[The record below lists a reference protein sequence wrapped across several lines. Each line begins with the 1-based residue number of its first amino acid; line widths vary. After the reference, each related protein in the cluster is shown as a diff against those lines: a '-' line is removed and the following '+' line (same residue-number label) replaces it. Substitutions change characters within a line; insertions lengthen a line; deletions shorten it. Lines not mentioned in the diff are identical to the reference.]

1 MGNSHTTFMKML
13 IKLIAIGLVL
23 AVCSADFDDT
33 PVSEE
38 MISEEAPELT
48 LSQSPRE
55 WTPAPK
61 TRPEKESAFDDV
73 LSTTPDLDDPE
84 DILTQNK
91 ARAGWWGHRHHP
103 HRHNP
108 HPHDPKFKKKMKRS
122 TYSKGRKKKWNGR
135 NFKKFKKKM
144 KRSTYSKGRGR
155 KKRGRKKRGR
165 KSKKFKKKMKRS
177 TYSKGRKKKWNGRN
191 FKKFK
196 KKMKRSTYSKGRK
209 KRG

>member
-103 HRHNP
+103 HHHNP
-108 HPHDPKFKKKMKRS
+108 NESHMKKKKESRS
-122 TYSKGRKKKWNGR
+122 KFDEKKK
-135 NFKKFKKKM
+135 KKEEAKKKE
-144 KRSTYSKGRGR
+144 SQSKLDE
-155 KKRGRKKRGR
+155 
-165 KSKKFKKKMKRS
+165 KKKEKA
-177 TYSKGRKKKWNGRN
+177 TKEIKEAKQKVE
-191 FKKFK
+191 
-196 KKMKRSTYSKGRK
+196 
-209 KRG
+209 

>member
-1 MGNSHTTFMKML
+1 MGEHTTFMKML

-55 WTPAPK
+55 GTPAPK

-108 HPHDPKFKKKMKRS
+108 HHHV
-122 TYSKGRKKKWNGR
+122 
-135 NFKKFKKKM
+135 
-144 KRSTYSKGRGR
+144 
-155 KKRGRKKRGR
+155 
-165 KSKKFKKKMKRS
+165 KKFKKKMKRS

-196 KKMKRSTYSKGRK
+196 KKMKRSTYSKGKGRKGKGRK
-209 KRG
+209 KRGRKKRGRKKRGRKKRGRKKKMKRSTYSKGRKKKWNGRNFKKFKKK

>member
-1 MGNSHTTFMKML
+1 MGEHTTFMKML

-108 HPHDPKFKKKMKRS
+108 HHHNPHEKKKKEEKKESRS
-122 TYSKGRKKKWNGR
+122 KFDEKKK
-135 NFKKFKKKM
+135 KQEEAKKKE
-144 KRSTYSKGRGR
+144 SQSKLDE
-155 KKRGRKKRGR
+155 
-165 KSKKFKKKMKRS
+165 KKKEKA
-177 TYSKGRKKKWNGRN
+177 TKKVKQAEQKVKQD
-191 FKKFK
+191 KKDKDKATKEKDANKVKAAK
-196 KKMKRSTYSKGRK
+196 KALVE
-209 KRG
+209 

>member
-1 MGNSHTTFMKML
+1 MGEHTTFMKML

-48 LSQSPRE
+48 LSQSPRG

-108 HPHDPKFKKKMKRS
+108 HHHV
-122 TYSKGRKKKWNGR
+122 
-135 NFKKFKKKM
+135 KKFKKKM
-144 KRSTYSKGRGR
+144 KRSTYSKGKGRKGKGR
-155 KKRGRKKRGR
+155 KKKWNGR

-196 KKMKRSTYSKGRK
+196 KRGRKSTYSKGKGRKGKGRK
-209 KRG
+209 KRGRKKRGRKKRGRKKR

>member
-1 MGNSHTTFMKML
+1 MGEHTTFMKML

-108 HPHDPKFKKKMKRS
+108 HHHDPQKKKQEEA
-122 TYSKGRKKKWNGR
+122 KKKESQS
-135 NFKKFKKKM
+135 KLDEKKKE
-144 KRSTYSKGRGR
+144 KATKKVKQAEQKVEQDKKDKDKATEEKGVKKVKAAKKALAEQNAKKIRQTEIVA
-155 KKRGRKKRGR
+155 KKRRL
-165 KSKKFKKKMKRS
+165 
-177 TYSKGRKKKWNGRN
+177 
-191 FKKFK
+191 
-196 KKMKRSTYSKGRK
+196 
-209 KRG
+209 

>member
-1 MGNSHTTFMKML
+1 MGEHMTLMKML

-61 TRPEKESAFDDV
+61 TRPEKEGAFDDV

-103 HRHNP
+103 HSHNPHRHNP
-108 HPHDPKFKKKMKRS
+108 HHHDPHEKKKKEMEKV
-122 TYSKGRKKKWNGR
+122 KEIKKK
-135 NFKKFKKKM
+135 KKESRSKFDEKKK
-144 KRSTYSKGRGR
+144 
-155 KKRGRKKRGR
+155 KKEEA
-165 KSKKFKKKMKRS
+165 KKKES
-177 TYSKGRKKKWNGRN
+177 QSKSDEKKKE
-191 FKKFK
+191 KATK
-196 KKMKRSTYSKGRK
+196 
-209 KRG
+209 

>member
-108 HPHDPKFKKKMKRS
+108 HHHV
-122 TYSKGRKKKWNGR
+122 
-135 NFKKFKKKM
+135 
-144 KRSTYSKGRGR
+144 
-155 KKRGRKKRGR
+155 
-165 KSKKFKKKMKRS
+165 KKFKKKMKRS

-196 KKMKRSTYSKGRK
+196 KKMKRSTYSKGKGRKGKGRK
-209 KRG
+209 KRGRKKRGRKKRGRKKKWNGRKSKKFKKKMKRGRKKRGS

>member
-1 MGNSHTTFMKML
+1 
-13 IKLIAIGLVL
+13 
-23 AVCSADFDDT
+23 
-33 PVSEE
+33 

-108 HPHDPKFKKKMKRS
+108 HHHDPHE
-122 TYSKGRKKKWNGR
+122 
-135 NFKKFKKKM
+135 
-144 KRSTYSKGRGR
+144 
-155 KKRGRKKRGR
+155 
-165 KSKKFKKKMKRS
+165 KSKKDEKKKEKA
-177 TYSKGRKKKWNGRN
+177 TKKVKQAEQRVEQD
-191 FKKFK
+191 KKVKAAK
-196 KKMKRSTYSKGRK
+196 K
-209 KRG
+209 

>member
-1 MGNSHTTFMKML
+1 MGNSFKTF
-13 IKLIAIGLVL
+13 AVGLLLV
-23 AVCSADFDDT
+23 VVIVSSFDSTVD
-33 PVSEE
+33 EK
-38 MISEEAPELT
+38 APELT

-108 HPHDPKFKKKMKRS
+108 HHHDPHEKKKKEE
-122 TYSKGRKKKWNGR
+122 KKKESQS
-135 NFKKFKKKM
+135 KLDEKKKE
-144 KRSTYSKGRGR
+144 KAT
-155 KKRGRKKRGR
+155 KKVKQAEQ
-165 KSKKFKKKMKRS
+165 
-177 TYSKGRKKKWNGRN
+177 
-191 FKKFK
+191 
-196 KKMKRSTYSKGRK
+196 
-209 KRG
+209 

>member
-1 MGNSHTTFMKML
+1 MGEHTTFMKML

-103 HRHNP
+103 HHHNP
-108 HPHDPKFKKKMKRS
+108 NESHMKKKESRS
-122 TYSKGRKKKWNGR
+122 KFDEKNKKKEEA
-135 NFKKFKKKM
+135 KKKE
-144 KRSTYSKGRGR
+144 SQSKLDE
-155 KKRGRKKRGR
+155 
-165 KSKKFKKKMKRS
+165 KKKEKATKKESRS
-177 TYSKGRKKKWNGRN
+177 KFDEKKK
-191 FKKFK
+191 KQEEAK
-196 KKMKRSTYSKGRK
+196 
-209 KRG
+209 

>member
-1 MGNSHTTFMKML
+1 MGNSFKTF
-13 IKLIAIGLVL
+13 AVGLLLV
-23 AVCSADFDDT
+23 VVIVSSFDSTVD
-33 PVSEE
+33 EK
-38 MISEEAPELT
+38 APELT

-108 HPHDPKFKKKMKRS
+108 HHHNPHHHNPHEKKKKEE
-122 TYSKGRKKKWNGR
+122 KKKESR
-135 NFKKFKKKM
+135 SKFDEKKK
-144 KRSTYSKGRGR
+144 KQEEA
-155 KKRGRKKRGR
+155 
-165 KSKKFKKKMKRS
+165 
-177 TYSKGRKKKWNGRN
+177 
-191 FKKFK
+191 
-196 KKMKRSTYSKGRK
+196 
-209 KRG
+209 

>member
-1 MGNSHTTFMKML
+1 MGEHTTFMKML

-73 LSTTPDLDDPE
+73 LSTTPDIDDPE
-84 DILTQNK
+84 DILTRNK

-108 HPHDPKFKKKMKRS
+108 HHH
-122 TYSKGRKKKWNGR
+122 
-135 NFKKFKKKM
+135 FKKFKKKM
-144 KRSTYSKGRGR
+144 KRSTYSKGKGRKGKGRKKRGR

-165 KSKKFKKKMKRS
+165 TVASLRS
-177 TYSKGRKKKWNGRN
+177 LRR
-191 FKKFK
+191 
-196 KKMKRSTYSKGRK
+196 R
-209 KRG
+209 

>member
-108 HPHDPKFKKKMKRS
+108 HHHV
-122 TYSKGRKKKWNGR
+122 
-135 NFKKFKKKM
+135 
-144 KRSTYSKGRGR
+144 
-155 KKRGRKKRGR
+155 
-165 KSKKFKKKMKRS
+165 KKFKKKMKRS

-196 KKMKRSTYSKGRK
+196 KKMKRSTYSKGKGRKGKGRK
-209 KRG
+209 KRGRKKRGRRFKKKMKRSTYSKGRKKKWNGRNFKKFKK

>member
-1 MGNSHTTFMKML
+1 MGEHTTFMKML

-108 HPHDPKFKKKMKRS
+108 HHHV
-122 TYSKGRKKKWNGR
+122 
-135 NFKKFKKKM
+135 KKFKKKM
-144 KRSTYSKGRGR
+144 KRSTYSKGKGRKGKGR
-155 KKRGRKKRGR
+155 KKKWNGR

-209 KRG
+209 KRGRKKRGRKKGGRKKRGRKKREVEQ

>member
-1 MGNSHTTFMKML
+1 MG
-13 IKLIAIGLVL
+13 
-23 AVCSADFDDT
+23 T

-108 HPHDPKFKKKMKRS
+108 HHHDPHEKKKQRRKSLRVSWMRR
-122 TYSKGRKKKWNGR
+122 RKKKQR
-135 NFKKFKKKM
+135 R
-144 KRSTYSKGRGR
+144 RSSRPSR
-155 KKRGRKKRGR
+155 
-165 KSKKFKKKMKRS
+165 RS
-177 TYSKGRKKKWNGRN
+177 SRTRRT
-191 FKKFK
+191 
-196 KKMKRSTYSKGRK
+196 RIRP
-209 KRG
+209 RRRRA

>member
-1 MGNSHTTFMKML
+1 MGNSFKTF
-13 IKLIAIGLVL
+13 AVGLLLV
-23 AVCSADFDDT
+23 VVIVSSFDSTVD
-33 PVSEE
+33 EK
-38 MISEEAPELT
+38 APELT

-108 HPHDPKFKKKMKRS
+108 HHHDPHEKKKKMKRS
-122 TYSKGRKKKWNGR
+122 TYSKGRKKKRNGR
-135 NFKKFKKKM
+135 KFRKFKKKM
-144 KRSTYSKGRGR
+144 KRSTYSKGKGHKGKGR
-155 KKRGRKKRGR
+155 KG
-165 KSKKFKKKMKRS
+165 
-177 TYSKGRKKKWNGRN
+177 KGRKKKWNGR
-191 FKKFK
+191 K
-196 KKMKRSTYSKGRK
+196 SK
-209 KRG
+209 

>member
-108 HPHDPKFKKKMKRS
+108 HHHVKKIKRS
-122 TYSKGRKKKWNGR
+122 TYSKGKGRKGKGRKK
-135 NFKKFKKKM
+135 
-144 KRSTYSKGRGR
+144 RGR

-196 KKMKRSTYSKGRK
+196 KKMKRSTYSKGREKRGRK
-209 KRG
+209 KRGRKKREVEQSQV

>member
-1 MGNSHTTFMKML
+1 MGEHTTFMKML

-33 PVSEE
+33 PVSED

-108 HPHDPKFKKKMKRS
+108 HHHV
-122 TYSKGRKKKWNGR
+122 
-135 NFKKFKKKM
+135 KKFKKKM
-144 KRSTYSKGRGR
+144 KRSTYSKGKGRKGKGR
-155 KKRGRKKRGR
+155 KKKWNGR

-177 TYSKGRKKKWNGRN
+177 TYSKGRKKR
-191 FKKFK
+191 
-196 KKMKRSTYSKGRK
+196 GRK
-209 KRG
+209 KRGRKKRG

>member
-108 HPHDPKFKKKMKRS
+108 HRH
-122 TYSKGRKKKWNGR
+122 
-135 NFKKFKKKM
+135 FKKFKKKM
-144 KRSTYSKGRGR
+144 KRSTYSKGKGRKGKGR
-155 KKRGRKKRGR
+155 KKKWNGR

-177 TYSKGRKKKWNGRN
+177 TYSKGRKKRGRKKRGRKKRGRKKRWHGRKS
-191 FKKFK
+191 KKFK

-209 KRG
+209 KRGRKK

>member
-1 MGNSHTTFMKML
+1 
-13 IKLIAIGLVL
+13 
-23 AVCSADFDDT
+23 
-33 PVSEE
+33 

-108 HPHDPKFKKKMKRS
+108 HHHV
-122 TYSKGRKKKWNGR
+122 
-135 NFKKFKKKM
+135 
-144 KRSTYSKGRGR
+144 
-155 KKRGRKKRGR
+155 
-165 KSKKFKKKMKRS
+165 KKFKKKMKRS

-196 KKMKRSTYSKGRK
+196 KKMKRSTYSKGKGRKGKGRK
-209 KRG
+209 KRGRKKRGRKKKWNGRKFRKFKKKMKRSTYSKGKGRKKRGRKKRGRKKRGRKKREVEQSQV

>member
-1 MGNSHTTFMKML
+1 MGEHTTFMKML

-108 HPHDPKFKKKMKRS
+108 HHHDPHEKKKKEE
-122 TYSKGRKKKWNGR
+122 KKKESR
-135 NFKKFKKKM
+135 SKFDEKKKE
-144 KRSTYSKGRGR
+144 KATKKVKQAEQKVEQDKKDKDKATEEKGV
-155 KKRGRKKRGR
+155 KKVKAAKKALAEQNA
-165 KSKKFKKKMKRS
+165 KKIRQTEIVAKKKAAVARAAARKRA
-177 TYSKGRKKKWNGRN
+177 RE
-191 FKKFK
+191 
-196 KKMKRSTYSKGRK
+196 
-209 KRG
+209 

>member
-1 MGNSHTTFMKML
+1 MG
-13 IKLIAIGLVL
+13 
-23 AVCSADFDDT
+23 
-33 PVSEE
+33 
-38 MISEEAPELT
+38 APELT

-91 ARAGWWGHRHHP
+91 ARAGWWGHRH
-103 HRHNP
+103 NP
-108 HPHDPKFKKKMKRS
+108 HHHV
-122 TYSKGRKKKWNGR
+122 
-135 NFKKFKKKM
+135 
-144 KRSTYSKGRGR
+144 
-155 KKRGRKKRGR
+155 
-165 KSKKFKKKMKRS
+165 KKFKKKMKRS

-196 KKMKRSTYSKGRK
+196 KKMKRSTYSKGKGRKGKGRK
-209 KRG
+209 KRGRKKRGRKKRG

>member
-1 MGNSHTTFMKML
+1 MGEHTTFMKML

-103 HRHNP
+103 HRHVK
-108 HPHDPKFKKKMKRS
+108 KFKKKMKWS

-144 KRSTYSKGRGR
+144 KRSTYSKGKGRKGKGRKKRGR

-165 KSKKFKKKMKRS
+165 KKR
-177 TYSKGRKKKWNGRN
+177 GRK
-191 FKKFK
+191 
-196 KKMKRSTYSKGRK
+196 
-209 KRG
+209 

>member
-1 MGNSHTTFMKML
+1 MGEHTTFMKML

-73 LSTTPDLDDPE
+73 LSTTPDFDDPE

-108 HPHDPKFKKKMKRS
+108 HHHV
-122 TYSKGRKKKWNGR
+122 
-135 NFKKFKKKM
+135 KKFKKKM
-144 KRSTYSKGRGR
+144 KRSTYSKGKGRKGKGR
-155 KKRGRKKRGR
+155 KKKWNGR

-177 TYSKGRKKKWNGRN
+177 TYSKGRKKRGRKKRGRKKKWNGRK
-191 FKKFK
+191 FRKFK
-196 KKMKRSTYSKGRK
+196 KKMKRSTYSKGKGRK
-209 KRG
+209 KRGRKKRGR

>member
-103 HRHNP
+103 HRHDP
-108 HPHDPKFKKKMKRS
+108 HEKKKKEE
-122 TYSKGRKKKWNGR
+122 KKKESR
-135 NFKKFKKKM
+135 SKFDEKKK
-144 KRSTYSKGRGR
+144 KQEEA
-155 KKRGRKKRGR
+155 
-165 KSKKFKKKMKRS
+165 KKKES
-177 TYSKGRKKKWNGRN
+177 QSKLDEKKKEKAT
-191 FKKFK
+191 KKVKQAEQKVEQDKKDKDKATEEKGVKKVKAAKKALAEQNAKKIRQTEIVAK
-196 KKMKRSTYSKGRK
+196 KKG
-209 KRG
+209 GC

>member
-1 MGNSHTTFMKML
+1 
-13 IKLIAIGLVL
+13 
-23 AVCSADFDDT
+23 
-33 PVSEE
+33 

-103 HRHNP
+103 HHHNP
-108 HPHDPKFKKKMKRS
+108 NESHMKKKKES
-122 TYSKGRKKKWNGR
+122 QSKLDEKKKEKAT
-135 NFKKFKKKM
+135 KKIKEAKQKVEQD
-144 KRSTYSKGRGR
+144 
-155 KKRGRKKRGR
+155 
-165 KSKKFKKKMKRS
+165 
-177 TYSKGRKKKWNGRN
+177 
-191 FKKFK
+191 
-196 KKMKRSTYSKGRK
+196 
-209 KRG
+209 

>member
-1 MGNSHTTFMKML
+1 MGEHTTFMKML

-108 HPHDPKFKKKMKRS
+108 HHHDP
-122 TYSKGRKKKWNGR
+122 
-135 NFKKFKKKM
+135 
-144 KRSTYSKGRGR
+144 
-155 KKRGRKKRGR
+155 
-165 KSKKFKKKMKRS
+165 
-177 TYSKGRKKKWNGRN
+177 
-191 FKKFK
+191 KKFK

-209 KRG
+209 KRGRKKRGRKKRGRKKRGRKEREVEQSQV

>member
-108 HPHDPKFKKKMKRS
+108 HHHNPHHHNPHEKKKKEEEALKNEKESQSKLDEKREKA
-122 TYSKGRKKKWNGR
+122 TKKVK
-135 NFKKFKKKM
+135 
-144 KRSTYSKGRGR
+144 
-155 KKRGRKKRGR
+155 
-165 KSKKFKKKMKRS
+165 
-177 TYSKGRKKKWNGRN
+177 
-191 FKKFK
+191 
-196 KKMKRSTYSKGRK
+196 
-209 KRG
+209 

>member
-1 MGNSHTTFMKML
+1 MGEHTTFMKML

-84 DILTQNK
+84 DILTQDK

-108 HPHDPKFKKKMKRS
+108 HHHDPHEKKKKEE
-122 TYSKGRKKKWNGR
+122 KKKESR
-135 NFKKFKKKM
+135 SKFDEKKKEQA
-144 KRSTYSKGRGR
+144 T
-155 KKRGRKKRGR
+155 KKVKQAEQKVEQDKKD
-165 KSKKFKKKMKRS
+165 KA
-177 TYSKGRKKKWNGRN
+177 T
-191 FKKFK
+191 
-196 KKMKRSTYSKGRK
+196 
-209 KRG
+209 

>member
-1 MGNSHTTFMKML
+1 MGEHTTFMKML

-108 HPHDPKFKKKMKRS
+108 HHHNPHHHNPHEKKKKEMEKV
-122 TYSKGRKKKWNGR
+122 KEMNAKKVKAA
-135 NFKKFKKKM
+135 KKALAEQNAKKIRQDERVAKV
-144 KRSTYSKGRGR
+144 K
-155 KKRGRKKRGR
+155 
-165 KSKKFKKKMKRS
+165 
-177 TYSKGRKKKWNGRN
+177 
-191 FKKFK
+191 
-196 KKMKRSTYSKGRK
+196 
-209 KRG
+209 

>member
-1 MGNSHTTFMKML
+1 MGTF
-13 IKLIAIGLVL
+13 AVGLLLV
-23 AVCSADFDDT
+23 VVIVSSFDSTVD
-33 PVSEE
+33 EK
-38 MISEEAPELT
+38 APELT

-108 HPHDPKFKKKMKRS
+108 HHHV
-122 TYSKGRKKKWNGR
+122 
-135 NFKKFKKKM
+135 
-144 KRSTYSKGRGR
+144 
-155 KKRGRKKRGR
+155 
-165 KSKKFKKKMKRS
+165 KKFKKKMKRS

-196 KKMKRSTYSKGRK
+196 KKMKRSTYSKGKGRKGKGRK
-209 KRG
+209 KRGRKKRGRKKRGRKKRGRKK

>member
-1 MGNSHTTFMKML
+1 MG
-13 IKLIAIGLVL
+13 
-23 AVCSADFDDT
+23 
-33 PVSEE
+33 
-38 MISEEAPELT
+38 ELT

-108 HPHDPKFKKKMKRS
+108 HHHDPHEKKKEEA
-122 TYSKGRKKKWNGR
+122 KKKESQS
-135 NFKKFKKKM
+135 KLDEKKKE
-144 KRSTYSKGRGR
+144 KAT
-155 KKRGRKKRGR
+155 KKVKQAEQ
-165 KSKKFKKKMKRS
+165 M
-177 TYSKGRKKKWNGRN
+177 
-191 FKKFK
+191 
-196 KKMKRSTYSKGRK
+196 
-209 KRG
+209 

>member
-1 MGNSHTTFMKML
+1 MGTF
-13 IKLIAIGLVL
+13 AVGLLLV
-23 AVCSADFDDT
+23 VVIVSSFDSTVD
-33 PVSEE
+33 EK
-38 MISEEAPELT
+38 APELT

-84 DILTQNK
+84 GILTQNK

-108 HPHDPKFKKKMKRS
+108 HHHDPKKFSRKMKRS
-122 TYSKGRKKKWNGR
+122 TYSKG
-135 NFKKFKKKM
+135 
-144 KRSTYSKGRGR
+144 
-155 KKRGRKKRGR
+155 
-165 KSKKFKKKMKRS
+165 
-177 TYSKGRKKKWNGRN
+177 KGRKKKWNGRK

-209 KRG
+209 KRGRKKRGRKKRGRKKRGRNK

>member
-1 MGNSHTTFMKML
+1 MGEHTTFMKML

-108 HPHDPKFKKKMKRS
+108 HHHV
-122 TYSKGRKKKWNGR
+122 
-135 NFKKFKKKM
+135 
-144 KRSTYSKGRGR
+144 
-155 KKRGRKKRGR
+155 
-165 KSKKFKKKMKRS
+165 KKFKKKMKRS

-209 KRG
+209 FKKKMKRSTYSKGRKKKWNGRNFKKFKKKMKRSTYSKGKG

>member
-1 MGNSHTTFMKML
+1 MGEHTTFMKML

-108 HPHDPKFKKKMKRS
+108 HHHV
-122 TYSKGRKKKWNGR
+122 
-135 NFKKFKKKM
+135 
-144 KRSTYSKGRGR
+144 
-155 KKRGRKKRGR
+155 
-165 KSKKFKKKMKRS
+165 KKFKKKMKRS

-196 KKMKRSTYSKGRK
+196 KKMKRSTYSKGKGRKGKGRK
-209 KRG
+209 KRGRKKRGRKKRGRKKRGRKKKMKRSTYSKGRKKKWNGRNFKKFKKK

>member
-1 MGNSHTTFMKML
+1 MGEHTTFMKML

-108 HPHDPKFKKKMKRS
+108 HRHNPHHHDPHEKVMKKKKES
-122 TYSKGRKKKWNGR
+122 QSKLDEKKKEKAT
-135 NFKKFKKKM
+135 KKVKQAEQKVKQDKKDKDKATVEKDAKKVKAAKKALAEQKAKKIRQAESVEKKKGGC
-144 KRSTYSKGRGR
+144 SEGRC
-155 KKRGRKKRGR
+155 
-165 KSKKFKKKMKRS
+165 
-177 TYSKGRKKKWNGRN
+177 
-191 FKKFK
+191 
-196 KKMKRSTYSKGRK
+196 
-209 KRG
+209 